1 MYAIQQLLT
10 KAQNT
15 VSTYIQGN
23 FKFSWYITRENVL
36 VRYDSHL
43 LKAQPFSLQQ
53 FFLFPIL
60 LSVIF
65 AKSFALKR
73 VMCFSNSMQ
82 RNLFCKHLHFPAVF
96 RLHNQIK
103 ITSSSLFLSFVKLSY
118 SFYGMKFFITLSFV
132 ESFLFLIISEELDS
146 YIALN
151 YFSMDFSL
159 VTPTTIRV
167 TNFLIIKVFNL
178 Q

>member
-1 MYAIQQLLT
+1 MFCTPAINSLNLILLQYDAMYAIQQLLT

-53 FFLFPIL
+53 FLFPIL
-60 LSVIF
+60 LSIIF

-73 VMCFSNSMQ
+73 VMCFSNSM
-82 RNLFCKHLHFPAVF
+82 
-96 RLHNQIK
+96 
-103 ITSSSLFLSFVKLSY
+103 
-118 SFYGMKFFITLSFV
+118 
-132 ESFLFLIISEELDS
+132 
-146 YIALN
+146 
-151 YFSMDFSL
+151 
-159 VTPTTIRV
+159 
-167 TNFLIIKVFNL
+167 
-178 Q
+178 